1 MDTVK
6 EDIQN
11 LEDIKLMVNEFYGS
25 VQQDELI
32 GPIFNRV
39 IQNRWPEHLEKMYTF
54 WQTILLETHTYQ
66 GRPFPPHAQL
76 PIQRE
81 HFDRWVL
88 LFEKNLDRLFSGPV
102 ADEARFRAHKMAE
115 LFLLK
120 LEHIRK
126 DPFHPLI

>member
-1 MDTVK
+1 MENVK
-6 EDIQN
+6 EDIKD
-11 LEDIKLMVNEFYGS
+11 LTDIKLMVDEFYAA
-25 VQQDELI
+25 VQKDELI
-32 GPIFNRV
+32 GPIFNSV

-76 PIQRE
+76 PIERE
-81 HFDRWVL
+81 HFDRWL
-88 LFEKNLDRLFSGPV
+88 QLFEVNLNNLFSGPI
-102 ADEARFRAHKMAE
+102 ADEARLRAHKMAE

-120 LEHIRK
+120 LAHIRK

>member
-1 MDTVK
+1 MENVK
-6 EDIQN
+6 EDIKD
-11 LEDIKLMVNEFYGS
+11 LTDIKRMVDEFYAT
-25 VQQDELI
+25 VQNDNLI
-32 GPIFNRV
+32 GPIFNAV

-76 PIQRE
+76 PIEKE
-81 HFDRWVL
+81 HFDRWL
-88 LFEKNLDRLFSGPV
+88 QLFEANLNKLFSGPV
-102 ADEARFRAHKMAE
+102 AEEARLRAHKMAE

>member
-1 MDTVK
+1 MENTK

-11 LEDIKLMVNEFYGS
+11 LNDIKRLVDTFYGS
-25 VQQDELI
+25 VQKDTLI
-32 GPIFNRV
+32 GPIFNGV
-39 IQNRWPEHLEKMYTF
+39 IQDRWPEHLEKMYTF

-76 PIQRE
+76 PIEKQ
-81 HFDRWVL
+81 HFDRWLL
-88 LFEKNLDRLFSGPV
+88 LFEENLNNLFSGPI

-115 LFLLK
+115 LFQLK

>member
-1 MDTVK
+1 MENVK
-6 EDIQN
+6 EDIKD
-11 LEDIKLMVNEFYGS
+11 LTDIKRMVDEFYAT
-25 VQQDELI
+25 VQSDKLI
-32 GPIFNRV
+32 GPIFNSV

-76 PIQRE
+76 PIEKE
-81 HFDRWVL
+81 HFDRWL
-88 LFEKNLDRLFSGPV
+88 QLFEANLNKLFSGPI
-102 ADEARFRAHKMAE
+102 ADEARRRAHKMAE